1 MRTPLLTNVLTRR
14 GALASLVVAA
24 LLVSGCAPQQRDVE
38 PEVFVYLGG
47 AEPVI
52 NWDPS
57 AASSNEVWV
66 LNNVYETLTLY
77 DHVTGELGGVLA
89 TSWER
94 NADATEWIFRLRD
107 GVKFHS
113 GDPFDANAVKF
124 TIDRTMEMG
133 MGVSYIW
140 APVKEVQ
147 VLDRLTVKIITHY
160 PAPVDIIVSAAYT
173 AHMLNP
179 RTADHEWFEAG
190 NADGTGPYMVE
201 SWVPGDRVVLVRNP
215 NYWRGWQDGQI
226 EKVVFRMVPETTTRR
241 LMLEAGDAHFG
252 YNLPFDD
259 VEALRAQPDLTVYTT
274 PSQLNLIA
282 YLNTQKPPL
291 DDVRVRQAVSYAFPY
306 QEVLDVVFRG
316 NAVQSHGTIPA
327 GMWAHSTDVRQYATD
342 LPRAAELLRQAG
354 WGPGTARPVRLEM
367 VYTAGDEAQRMM
379 AELFKANLAAIGV
392 ELDVRGVPWDM
403 QWEQAKTG
411 SVEQRQCIYVM
422 YWWPDLAMP
431 TGIRALGYTEAE
443 PLFNLSY
450 YSNPEFD
457 RLVDE
462 AERLAGAD
470 RERSRAKFTEA
481 QNVLVDDATV
491 IFVADILNVRV
502 MDARFEGYVDNPFY
516 SNVVFFYDLRVTNR

>member
-1 MRTPLLTNVLTRR
+1 
-14 GALASLVVAA
+14 
-24 LLVSGCAPQQRDVE
+24 
-38 PEVFVYLGG
+38 
-47 AEPVI
+47 
-52 NWDPS
+52 
-57 AASSNEVWV
+57 
-66 LNNVYETLTLY
+66 
-77 DHVTGELGGVLA
+77 
-89 TSWER
+89 
-94 NADATEWIFRLRD
+94 
-107 GVKFHS
+107 
-113 GDPFDANAVKF
+113 
-124 TIDRTMEMG
+124 
-133 MGVSYIW
+133 
-140 APVKEVQ
+140 
-147 VLDRLTVKIITHY
+147 
-160 PAPVDIIVSAAYT
+160 
-173 AHMLNP
+173 MLNP